1 MRLNYTL
8 RIKYMY
14 SVLNNQKNVFTQI
27 PAPSPSPSPTPNPLF
42 SVDPNEEVESKSIFK
57 MVNHRGE
64 FNGKSKLVII

>member
-1 MRLNYTL
+1 MRLNCTL
-8 RIKYMY
+8 RIKYMC
-14 SVLNNQKNVFTQI
+14 SVLNNQKNVFTPI
-27 PAPSPSPSPTPNPLF
+27 PAPSPSPTPNPLF

>member
-1 MRLNYTL
+1 
-8 RIKYMY
+8 MY
-14 SVLNNQKNVFTQI
+14 SVLNNQKNVYT
-27 PAPSPSPSPTPNPLF
+27 PTPTPSPTPNPLI